1 MSTKKTGWE
10 ALEKWVEEPGDGTK
24 LADSSAKKTGWEAL
38 DSWVSKDQLHA
49 DATTEAV
56 RHGDS
61 SALADS
67 SAKVTG
73 WEALDHWVAKDGES
87 QGSATQVVQDA
98 VQTVPKAS
106 SGFFGWLKGLFG
118 GK

>member
-1 MSTKKTGWE
+1 MSKDQLHADATTE
-10 ALEKWVEEPGDGTK
+10 AIRHGDSSV

-38 DSWVSKDQLHA
+38 DSWVSKDKLHA
-49 DATTEAV
+49 DAAEIRDANAAV
-56 RHGDS
+56 LSDGS
-61 SALADS
+61 
-67 SAKVTG
+67 KKTG
-73 WEALDHWVAKDGES
+73 WEALDHWVAADGES
-87 QGSATQVVQDA
+87 RGSATQVVQDA